1 MQIFYSIV
9 MIAIVSLAIFLQT
22 LWLIIGR
29 ISRNRYLH
37 DIMMFKKPSSS
48 LSRYYSWRVE
58 YSANGIV
65 EGFVFIFILIISVI
79 VSGLTIFP
87 MDSVIQSVPIFLI
100 FVALS
105 FLSSVQHAWRV
116 KEINDTETRIITSV
130 KTSSDKIG
138 VAKRMVDDL
147 YNQGALGD
155 GRTWFALFKLAQKQ
169 DQIGWAI
176 RDVLMEKGK
185 EEAERMQR
193 QKIGQDTAK
202 TDSGPEIS

>member
-1 MQIFYSIV
+1 MP
-9 MIAIVSLAIFLQT
+9 
-22 LWLIIGR
+22 R
-29 ISRNRYLH
+29 H
-37 DIMMFKKPSSS
+37 
-48 LSRYYSWRVE
+48 
-58 YSANGIV
+58 
-65 EGFVFIFILIISVI
+65 
-79 VSGLTIFP
+79 
-87 MDSVIQSVPIFLI
+87 
-100 FVALS
+100 
-105 FLSSVQHAWRV
+105 
-116 KEINDTETRIITSV
+116 TETRIITSV